1 MGKRGERRLE
11 ESKVLGRRAH
21 TMDTFAQLELL
32 VYDALTSAVLM
43 VPNLMNVSTK
53 R

>member
-11 ESKVLGRRAH
+11 GSKVLGRAH